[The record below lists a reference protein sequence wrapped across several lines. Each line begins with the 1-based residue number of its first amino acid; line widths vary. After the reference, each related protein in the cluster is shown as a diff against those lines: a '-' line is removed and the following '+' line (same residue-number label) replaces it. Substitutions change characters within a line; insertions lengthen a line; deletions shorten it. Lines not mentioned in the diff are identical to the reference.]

1 MTERFKGQTSTQRDT
16 QPTDGPGAQT
26 NITEEAPADPPEP
39 ALLALLILDGVLL
52 GGFGLMFTPLY
63 VNGVPA
69 PMGIVLSVIVLPWL
83 VRQAGEIIARP
94 IAAATPLIAWVVT
107 VVGLGLFGPGG
118 DVMLRADVLS
128 LLLLVGG
135 LGAGLWALR
144 GVMEENYRRR
154 AGG

>member
-1 MTERFKGQTSTQRDT
+1 MTERFEGRTSTHGGT
-16 QPTDGPGAQT
+16 QSTDGPGARM
-26 NITEEAPADPPEP
+26 NITEEPPAQPPEP
-39 ALLALLILDGVLL
+39 ALLILLIVDGILL
-52 GGFGLMFTPLY
+52 GGFGLVFTPLY

-83 VRQAGEIIARP
+83 VHRAGEVTTRP
-94 IAAATPLIAWVVT
+94 IAAAAPLVGWVVA
-107 VVGLGLFGPGG
+107 VLGLGLFGPGG

-144 GVMEENYRRR
+144 AVMEENYRRR

>member
-1 MTERFKGQTSTQRDT
+1 MIERFKGQTSTQRDT
-16 QPTDGPGAQT
+16 PPIDGPGARMD
-26 NITEEAPADPPEP
+26 ITEEPPEQTP
-39 ALLALLILDGVLL
+39 DAALLALLIVDGVLL

-83 VRQAGEIIARP
+83 VQRAGEITSRP
-94 IAAATPLIAWVVT
+94 VAAATPLVAWGAT

-118 DVMLRADVLS
+118 DVMLQADLLS

-144 GVMEENYRRR
+144 TVMEENYRRR

>member
-1 MTERFKGQTSTQRDT
+1 MTERFKGQTSTQRGT

-26 NITEEAPADPPEP
+26 HSTEEPPEQPPEP
-39 ALLALLILDGVLL
+39 ALLALLTLDGLLL
-52 GGFGLMFTPLY
+52 GGFGLVFTPLY

-69 PMGIVLSVIVLPWL
+69 PVGIVLSVIVLPWL
-83 VRQAGEIIARP
+83 VQRAGEITSRP
-94 IAAATPLIAWVVT
+94 VAAATPLVAWGAT

-118 DVMLRADVLS
+118 DVMLPADVLS

-135 LGAGLWALR
+135 LGSGLWALR
-144 GVMEENYRRR
+144 AVMEENYRRR